1 MKKLHFDDLGK
12 QKYWIVFLLLSLV
25 LVLSGSFTPYEFENP
40 KVYRYFS
47 VVVCLIQILFYSR
60 LFWYKNNVQWNKKG
74 IVIRI
79 KPYFGKLIRFD
90 EIKSVEFNDNSLT
103 IKKQD
108 GTKVFIDL
116 PEINPSD
123 KEKLLHLLQENSAI

>member
-79 KPYFGKLIRFD
+79 KPYFGKSIRFD